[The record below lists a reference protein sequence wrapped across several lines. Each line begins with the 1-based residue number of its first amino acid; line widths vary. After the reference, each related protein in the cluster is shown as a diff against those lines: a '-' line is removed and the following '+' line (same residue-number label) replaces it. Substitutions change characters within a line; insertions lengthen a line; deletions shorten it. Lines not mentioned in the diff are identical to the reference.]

1 MNTPSVIRR
10 SASGFSLIE
19 LAIVLVIIGLL
30 IGGGIVALER
40 TTERER
46 RQSQQRQLEEVKSAL
61 MGFAMVQG
69 RLPCPDTSSPPNGR
83 EGEGAEPDD
92 SCQDETDPVRGV
104 LPWADLGVGA
114 RDSWGDRIL
123 YALTPEYA
131 DLDQGIGTA
140 GDIEVLDANETDENG
155 EPLDLASD
163 VPAVVVSFGGQGQQV
178 WSGGLPCVGLDGFS
192 DQEIENCGGDAGRY
206 FAGSYRGSDA
216 PDGRFDDMVIWIS
229 DGVYKMRMFE
239 AGNFR

>member
-1 MNTPSVIRR
+1 MSLYRSRR
-10 SASGFSLIE
+10 SGFSLIE
-19 LAIVLVIIGLL
+19 LAIVLVVVGLL
-30 IGGGIVALER
+30 IGGGIVVLER

-46 RQSQQRQLEEVKSAL
+46 RQSQQRQLDDIRSAL
-61 MGFAMVQG
+61 LGFAMAWE
-69 RLPCPDTSSPPNGR
+69 RLPCPDTSTPPNGH
-83 EGEGAEPDD
+83 EGEGDEPDD
-92 SCQDETDPVRGV
+92 SCRDEDDPVRGV

-123 YALTPEYA
+123 YALTPDYA
-131 DLDQGIGTA
+131 DVDQDLKTS
-140 GDIEVLDANETDENG
+140 GDIDVLDANETDG
-155 EPLDLASD
+155 SGDPLDLASD

-192 DQEIENCGGDAGRY
+192 DEEIENCGGDAGRY

-229 DGVYKMRMFE
+229 DSVYKMRMIE
-239 AGNFR
+239 AGNF